1 MIDPGKH
8 AFGQY
13 GSAFLSGTGTYT
25 PPSGKVVI
33 AIQFI
38 TAAKFDSS
46 DATTADCDF
55 PPDAQGGAGTNS
67 VAINQTEFPAGVTI
81 YGRWKTVAL
90 DSGTAMLYLGK

>member
-1 MIDPGKH
+1 MRGNDFIQ
-8 AFGQY
+8 FGQL

-38 TAAKFDSS
+38 TAATFDSS
-46 DATTADCDF
+46 DATKAAAEIPT
-55 PPDAQGGAGTNS
+55 DAQGGIGTGS

-90 DSGTAMLYLGK
+90 DSGTAMLYVGQ

>member
-46 DATTADCDF
+46 DATTADSDF
-55 PPDAQGGAGTNS
+55 PTDAQGGAGTNS

>member
-1 MIDPGKH
+1 MIDPHKH

-13 GSAFLSGTGTYT
+13 GVAFLSGTGTYT
-25 PPSGKVVI
+25 PPTGRIVV

-38 TAAKFDSS
+38 TAAKFDSA
-46 DATTADCDF
+46 DATTADSDY
-55 PPDAQGGAGTNS
+55 PTDAQGGAGTNS
-67 VAINQTEFPAGVTI
+67 VAINQTQFSEGITI